1 MAVTITASPLAN
13 SSAYQC
19 FKWTLQIDDIGAS
32 NITKKIGYQLF
43 DQDDNAVTAPETL
56 EVAVAGATVELDFS
70 GDVQGYV
77 STMLPFADVPNA
89 VPDPYCIR
97 GFYLMYGDVVY
108 DSDTCNT
115 VNNIVTPSAVKYV
128 INGVIQEYEPDYY
141 NILPAVLTHL
151 PRNTVQCRDARNFTW
166 VLSDGAG
173 LTVEYTSSLG
183 TIQSLAIGSNKIAQI
198 PLHPQE
204 LLSDWETIE
213 YMDVQIGVEM
223 APFRI
228 TFTDDCCN
236 GGKYSNILYLDPL
249 GGRSMI
255 SFEQVETFEL
265 STSFTELCRY
275 KPCNVVG
282 FDEAD
287 NANKMTVGGRSIYN
301 KVAQERITLVKES
314 SYQEDVAEQFKAFL
328 ASTGYHVQYNDN
340 GIIKFR
346 KFIVDAGNVVYNS
359 AEGIIELRVTGYLA
373 HNYQTQRQDR

>member
-13 SSAYQC
+13 NSAYSC
-19 FKWTLQIDDIGAS
+19 FSWTLQIDDIGAA

-43 DQDDNAVTAPETL
+43 DQDDNAVTAE
-56 EVAVAGATVELDFS
+56 EVIGVTVAGDTVELDFS

-77 STMLPFADVPNA
+77 ATMLPFADVPNA
-89 VPDPYCIR
+89 VPDPYCWR

-108 DSDTCNT
+108 DSDTCT
-115 VNNIVTPSAVKYV
+115 TTNNINTPSLSKYV
-128 INGVIQEYEPDYY
+128 INGIIQEYEPDYY
-141 NILPAVLTHL
+141 NTLPSVITHL

-166 VLSDGAG
+166 VLTDGAG

-183 TIQSLAIGSNKIAQI
+183 TIQSIALGSNRVAQI

-204 LLSDWETIE
+204 ILSDWETIE
-213 YMDVQIGVEM
+213 YMDVQIGIEM

-228 TFTDDCCN
+228 SFTDSCCSD
-236 GGKYSNILYLDPL
+236 GKYSNVLYLDPL

-275 KPCNVVG
+275 KPCAVAG

-301 KVAQERITLVKES
+301 KIAQERITLVKES

-328 ASTGYHVQYNDN
+328 ASSGYHVQYSDN
-340 GIIKFR
+340 GVIKFR
-346 KFIVDAGNVVYNS
+346 KFIVDGGNAVYN
-359 AEGIIELRVTGYLA
+359 ATNETIELRVTGYLA
-373 HNYQTQRQDR
+373 HDYQTQRQDR